1 MKNTILIL
9 QMGKNGP
16 SEGFIESLSK
26 TFKNHGL
33 IKLSVLKTCT
43 RDREEIKQIAEQLR
57 IGLDKRIDIEN
68 RKFITKIIGFTIII
82 KKIKKSSEKDKPGI
96 KPKTKITKK

>member
-1 MKNTILIL
+1 
-9 QMGKNGP
+9 MGKNKL

-43 RDREEIKQIAEQLR
+43 RDREEIKQIAEALR
-57 IGLDKRIDIEN
+57 AGLDKRAASEN
-68 RKFITKIIGFTIII
+68 RKFIIKIIGFTIII
-82 KKIKKSSEKDKPGI
+82 KKIKCSSEKDKL
-96 KPKTKITKK
+96 KKNKK

>member
-9 QMGKNGP
+9 QMGKNGL
-16 SEGFIESLSK
+16 SEGFLDSLSK

-43 RDREEIKQIAEQLR
+43 RDREKIKQIAEDLR
-57 IGLDKRIDIEN
+57 TGLDKRTENEN

-82 KKIKKSSEKDKPGI
+82 KKIKKSSEKNKLEKKPN
-96 KPKTKITKK
+96 KTTKK

>member
-1 MKNTILIL
+1 MKNTILNL
-9 QMGKNGP
+9 QMGKNGL

-43 RDREEIKQIAEQLR
+43 RDREEIKQIAEAIR
-57 IGLDKRIDIEN
+57 EGLDKRAINEN
-68 RKFITKIIGFTIII
+68 RKFIVKIIGFTIII
-82 KKIKKSSEKDKPGI
+82 KKIKLSSEKG
-96 KPKTKITKK
+96 KTNKK

>member
-1 MKNTILIL
+1 MKNTILTL
-9 QMGKNGP
+9 QLGKNGV

-43 RDREEIKQIAEQLR
+43 RDREEIKQIGETIRA
-57 IGLDKRIDIEN
+57 GLDKRFVNEN
-68 RKFITKIIGFTIII
+68 RKVIIRIIGFTIII
-82 KKIKKSSEKDKPGI
+82 KKIKLSSERDKL
-96 KPKTKITKK
+96 KKTKK